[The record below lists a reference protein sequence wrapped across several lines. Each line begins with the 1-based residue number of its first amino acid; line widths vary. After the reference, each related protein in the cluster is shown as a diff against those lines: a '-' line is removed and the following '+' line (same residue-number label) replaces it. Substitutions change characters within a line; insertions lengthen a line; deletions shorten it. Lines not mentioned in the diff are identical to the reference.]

1 MSLVLHDLVG
11 RDDRR
16 FSPTCWRTKLAL
28 AHKGLAFTTV
38 PTRFLAIRAIG
49 DGRFRTVP
57 TLQDGESWHT
67 DSDAIAAWLEAA
79 HPDRPSLFGGEGG
92 PVLTEFVRQWVQ
104 VVLHGPIARMVLLD
118 IHDHLADAADQ
129 AYFRTSREAQF
140 KASLEEIVAGREAR
154 VEPFRANLEPL
165 RQLVRGRPFLG
176 GATPLYADYMVL
188 GAFQWARS
196 VSPFASGLLAPDDPA
211 RIYLQRLMD
220 LHDGLA
226 RRTVAYPL

>member
-28 AHKGLAFTTV
+28 AHKGLPFTTV
-38 PTRFLAIRAIG
+38 PTRFLAIREIG
-49 DGRFRTVP
+49 DGSFRTVP

-92 PVLTEFVRQWVQ
+92 RALTEFVRQWVQ

-140 KASLEEIVAGREAR
+140 KASLEEVVAGREAR
-154 VEPFRANLEPL
+154 VEPFRASLEPL

-176 GATPLYADYMVL
+176 GRTPLYADYMAL